1 MTAPGEP
8 NSSMRIVLSIQ
19 ALKYP
24 LTGIGRYTLELA
36 QQLAASP
43 EIEQLDYYN
52 GDRFV
57 PGLPERA
64 AMETAPGAASSGLL
78 AIKRQLARNRIILE
92 TYRALKALRRSN
104 PFGGHEGQL
113 FHGPNF
119 YVPDFPGPRTVTIH
133 DLSVLTMPQFHPPER
148 VMYLGKE
155 IEVSLRRTNTI
166 ITDSQAIKDEVVNR
180 FGMSEADVFVARL
193 ASSAEFHP
201 RPATE
206 TEATLAGYGLR
217 HGGYA
222 LYTGTIEPRKNLVA
236 LIDAYARL
244 PQAIRMATPL
254 VLAGHRGWQN
264 EAIMARIEAAR
275 GEGWLY
281 YLGFVPDE
289 HLPLLFSGARIFAF
303 PSLYEG
309 FGLPVLEA
317 MASGVPVVTANR
329 SSLPEVGGD
338 AALYVEPEDVVAL
351 TEALERALHDEDWRA
366 TALEKGFAHA
376 RSFSWAQCAA
386 DTLVAYRATMMRG

>member
-1 MTAPGEP
+1 MKL
-8 NSSMRIVLSIQ
+8 VLSIQ

-36 QQLAASP
+36 RQLAASP
-43 EIEQLDYYN
+43 DIEQRDYYH
-52 GDRFV
+52 GERFV
-57 PGLPERA
+57 PSLPERT
-64 AMETAPGAASSGLL
+64 AMETAPSATSNGLL
-78 AIKRQLARNRIILE
+78 TLKRHLARNPLILE
-92 TYRALKALRRSN
+92 TYRTLKALRRRN
-104 PFGGHEGQL
+104 PFGGYEGQL

-166 ITDSQAIKDEVVNR
+166 ITDSQAIKDEVIIR
-180 FGMSEADVFVARL
+180 FGVPEADVFVARL
-193 ASSAEFHP
+193 ASGAEFHP
-201 RPATE
+201 RSADTTE
-206 TEATLAGYGLR
+206 KILADYGLS

-222 LYTGTIEPRKNLVA
+222 LYTGTIEPRKNLVN

-244 PQAIRMATPL
+244 PQAIRLATPL

-264 EAIMARIEAAR
+264 EAIMARIDAAR
-275 GEGWLY
+275 AEGWLS

-289 HLPLLFSGARIFAF
+289 HLPLLFSGARLFAF

-317 MASGVPVVTANR
+317 MASGVPVVTADR

-338 AALYVEPEDVVAL
+338 AALYVEPEDVDAL
-351 TEALERALHDEDWRA
+351 TAALERALHDDNWRENA
-366 TALEKGFAHA
+366 IEKGFAHA
-376 RSFSWAQCAA
+376 RQFSWEQCAA
-386 DTLVAYRATMMRG
+386 DTLVAYRATMAR

>member
-1 MTAPGEP
+1 MK
-8 NSSMRIVLSIQ
+8 IVLSIQ

-36 QQLAASP
+36 RQLAASP
-43 EIEQLDYYN
+43 EVEGLTYFN
-52 GDRFV
+52 GERLV
-57 PGLPERA
+57 PDLPVRSV
-64 AMETAPGAASSGLL
+64 METAPSAATNGLI
-78 AIKRQLARNRIILE
+78 AIKRQLARNQLVLDA
-92 TYRALKALRRSN
+92 YRAFKALRQHK
-104 PFGGHEGQL
+104 PFVGLEGQL

-119 YVPDFPGPRTVTIH
+119 YVPEFPGPRTVTIH

-166 ITDSQAIKDEVVNR
+166 ITDSQAIKDEVIAR
-180 FGMSEADVFVARL
+180 FGVSEHNVFVARL

-201 RPATE
+201 RSSGQTE
-206 TEATLAGYGLR
+206 KTLLHYGLR

-222 LYTGTIEPRKNLVA
+222 LYTGTIEPRKNLLN

-244 PQAIRMATPL
+244 PYATRRATPL

-264 EAIMARIEAAR
+264 EAIMTRIEAAQ
-275 GEGWLY
+275 GEGWLH
-281 YLGFVPDE
+281 YLGFVPDD
-289 HLPLLFSGARIFAF
+289 HLPELFAGARIFAF

-338 AALYVEPEDVVAL
+338 AALYVEPEDVDQLAAAIEQAL
-351 TEALERALHDEDWRA
+351 DDADWRERAI
-366 TALEKGFAHA
+366 TKGFAHA
-376 RSFSWAQCAA
+376 ERFSWQQCAA